1 MSDDNLQTIAKG
13 VPYSDEELEQRSH
26 IICEL
31 NDAYNQRQQ
40 RYTELDDMTYDQWYI
55 ENKKAASGYVKPR
68 TNPHDVRTNSG
79 VIREKTTSLLSNL
92 LDYDFEPDIEAFDEY
107 SQPDKDF
114 SAIAE
119 DMVKRS
125 REIEK
130 YDEKRPIFYKE
141 YCDQGN
147 LFVWERFVEMW
158 QIEKKIKDMS
168 KPIDELEWDEE
179 EVLADAFCSAEMVSG
194 LNVFLGNI
202 REYELKN
209 QPYIAFR
216 FERTRSSVKSIYGKL
231 KNWKYV
237 PKKIQKQTLAAENN
251 VYEDWSMIETQQ
263 NMVEEIHYFNP
274 WKNTYQVMLN
284 GVMMLPKGFPLSFVS
299 GGRIEYPIS
308 EAKGEPINVH
318 FAYCRSIPSKNK
330 FNQQMMDEFYRAM
343 ILKTRQSYNPPMAD
357 NTGKNV
363 TSKIFYPGT
372 IHKGLQVDKLRPIIE
387 SQGVTSAEFNMMQFV
402 KGVIDDASVSPIFEG
417 NSAQG
422 KQTATETLE
431 MKKQTMMKLGVT
443 LLGIINFEKQMT
455 WNRLYNIIQNW
466 TEPLSEKM
474 KVVRDQLQKGTV
486 YRSETVNTQFE
497 DGQAGKRIIEFT
509 DEVPHPDQSLAE
521 SEMLTK
527 RRGEK
532 IHKVYIDPK
541 KLKEAK
547 YKYYIEI
554 VPGQKRTSELRK
566 MLFEQ
571 TALKLLQMFP
581 ETANKEY
588 IAKRMAVNADLD
600 PDKVLIK
607 PQQQGMA
614 MPNGQS
620 MGPGGPQS
628 GMPLIKPP
636 QPPSINTLMQQ

>member
-1 MSDDNLQTIAKG
+1 MSDANLQTIAKG

-114 SAIAE
+114 SSIAE

-168 KPIDELEWDEE
+168 KPIDEIEWDEE
-179 EVLADAFCSAEMVSG
+179 EVLADAFCSSEMVSG

-202 REYELKN
+202 REYDLKK

-216 FERTRSSVKSIYGKL
+216 FERTRAEVKSVYGKL

-263 NMVEEIHYFNP
+263 DMCEEIHYFNP

-284 GVMMLPKGFPLSFVS
+284 GVMMLPAGFPLSFVS
-299 GGRIEYPIS
+299 GGRIEYPIA

-318 FAYCRSIPSKNK
+318 FAYCRSIPAKNK

-474 KVVRDQLQKGTV
+474 KVVRDQLKKGSV

-588 IAKRMAVNADLD
+588 IAKRIAVNADLD

-607 PQQQGMA
+607 PQQGMA

-620 MGPGGPQS
+620 MGPGGPQG
-628 GMPLIKPP
+628 GMPPIKPP
-636 QPPSINTLMQQ
+636 QAPSINTLMQQ